1 MKKLLVIII
10 LSSFGISSFAGPGLH
25 SSFFPKN
32 KKKGG
37 FDKSRVLIGPGI
49 GFGAA
54 QRAFSFNLSPS
65 VAYCFTDNFHAGT
78 TLSFSYFQQAFDYNN
93 LNTNARET
101 FKLRI
106 PTYKWSVFG
115 RYHIAN
121 LFVLNVEPEIMSTK
135 FINQNS
141 LQYNASTGKLIDNST
156 RILVPAFLVGAGY
169 AQRFGGLGYGGIMAG
184 YDIVQNPNSP
194 YFQTID
200 IKFVFMLQL
209 FN

>member
-1 MKKLLVIII
+1 MKKLLLLVSLTCIGLYSI
-10 LSSFGISSFAGPGLH
+10 AGPSLH
-25 SSFFPKN
+25 SSFLPKN
-32 KKKGG
+32 KKKSG
-37 FDKSRVLIGPGI
+37 FDKTRLLIGPGI

-93 LNTNARET
+93 LNTNALET
-101 FKLRI
+101 FKLRV

-115 RYHIAN
+115 RYHVAN

-135 FINQNS
+135 FLNANS
-141 LQYNASTGKLIDNST
+141 LQYNASSGKLIDNSS
-156 RILVPAFLVGAGY
+156 RIMVPALLIGAGY

-184 YDIVQNPNSP
+184 YDVVQNPNSP
-194 YFQTID
+194 YFQTFD
-200 IKFVFMLQL
+200 IKFVWMLQL